1 MRLCAELFSLV
12 LFSKGMGED
21 SRNLKFREN
30 FRGRVV
36 SCVGRLVPKGTF
48 RKFIRRK
55 VIAREISGIV
65 GICDC
70 VVAVSATQYVFSYF
84 FYRKLYKANESMQ
97 WL

>member
-12 LFSKGMGED
+12 LLSKGMGED

-48 RKFIRRK
+48 ENSSGTRLLPEKFLELWVF
-55 VIAREISGIV
+55 VIALL
-65 GICDC
+65 
-70 VVAVSATQYVFSYF
+70 Q
-84 FYRKLYKANESMQ
+84 
-97 WL
+97 